1 MDYDITLKFLFIC
14 FLLLLSGFFSGS
26 EAALFSITDLHLH
39 KMREDKNPFFA
50 YIQRLLRFPRRLLIT
65 ILVGNESV
73 NITISAIAT
82 SLFIYLLGEEG
93 KWVAIAVTTVTLLI
107 IGEAI
112 PKTFAVN
119 YPMRFSMSV
128 SLPLILFSKI
138 ARPVVWVLEKIS
150 AMFVYLFGK
159 TVYQESPGLTEDEFI
174 TLVDV
179 GHEEGAL
186 EESERDLIHKV
197 FELADTDMDDVMTP
211 RVDMFCLPVT
221 MNIDEISKQIITARY
236 SRIPIYGN
244 DRDDILGILHARHV
258 LEKLSQGR
266 KTENVRKLL
275 KKPFYVPLE
284 RTAESVLR
292 DFQIKKTQ
300 MAIVVD
306 EYGGI
311 EGLVTLNDIMESL
324 VGDIYDEYD
333 ERERLFHR
341 VTDGTLIVSGSMDIE
356 DFNELM
362 GTTIPIEEFDTVGGF
377 IFHLFGE
384 LPAKGDEV
392 DFDNYTFKVEKISG
406 ARIIKARV
414 IKKEEPHDG

>member
-1 MDYDITLKFLFIC
+1 LDYDITLKFLFIC

-39 KMREDKNPFFA
+39 KMQEDKNPFFA

-119 YPMRFSMSV
+119 YPMRFSTSV
-128 SLPLILFSKI
+128 SLPLTLFSKI
-138 ARPVVWVLEKIS
+138 ARPIVWVLEKIS
-150 AMFVYLFGK
+150 QTFVYLFVK
-159 TVYQESPGLTEDEFI
+159 AVSQESPGLTEDEFI

-221 MNIDEISKQIITARY
+221 MNIDEMSKQIITARY

-392 DFDNYTFKVEKISG
+392 DFNNYTFKVEKISG

>member
-39 KMREDKNPFFA
+39 KMQEDKNPFFA

-93 KWVAIAVTTVTLLI
+93 TWVAIAVTTVTLLI

-128 SLPLILFSKI
+128 SLPLIVFSKM

-150 AMFVYLFGK
+150 ATFVYLFGK
-159 TVYQESPGLTEDEFI
+159 AVYQESPGLTEDEFI

-179 GHEEGAL
+179 GHEEGVL

-221 MNIDEISKQIITARY
+221 MNIDEMSKQIISARY

-258 LEKLSQGR
+258 LAEISQGR

-292 DFQIKKTQ
+292 DFQIKKIQ

-324 VGDIYDEYD
+324 VGDIYDEDD

-356 DFNELM
+356 DFNELTGM
-362 GTTIPIEEFDTVGGF
+362 TIPIEEFDTVGGF

-384 LPAKGDEV
+384 LPAKGSEV
-392 DFDNYTFKVEKISG
+392 DFNNYTFKVEKISG

>member
-1 MDYDITLKFLFIC
+1 MDYDITFKFLFIC

-26 EAALFSITDLHLH
+26 EAALFSLTDLHLH
-39 KMREDKNPFFA
+39 KMQEDKNPFFS

-82 SLFIYLLGEEG
+82 SIFIYLLGAEG

-119 YPMRFSMSV
+119 YPMRFSTSV
-128 SLPLILFSKI
+128 SVPLTLFSKI
-138 ARPVVWVLEKIS
+138 VRPVVWVLDKIS
-150 AMFVYLFGK
+150 ETFVYLFGK
-159 TVYQESPGLTEDEFI
+159 TVYKTSPGLTEDEFI

-197 FELADTDMDDVMTP
+197 FELADTDVADVMTP

-221 MNIDEISKQIITARY
+221 MNIDEMSKQIITARY
-236 SRIPIYGN
+236 SRIPIYGD

-258 LEKLSQGR
+258 LEEISQGR

-275 KKPFYVPLE
+275 KKPFYVPME
-284 RTAESVLR
+284 RSTESVLR
-292 DFQIKKTQ
+292 DFQLRKTQ

-356 DFNELM
+356 DFNELT
-362 GTTIPIEEFDTVGGF
+362 GTTIPIEDFDTVGGF

-384 LPAKGDEV
+384 LPAKGDKVE
-392 DFDNYTFKVEKISG
+392 FNNYTFKVEKISG
-406 ARIIKARV
+406 TRIIKARV

>member
-1 MDYDITLKFLFIC
+1 MQ
-14 FLLLLSGFFSGS
+14 
-26 EAALFSITDLHLH
+26 
-39 KMREDKNPFFA
+39 EDKNPFFA

-82 SLFIYLLGEEG
+82 SIFIYLLGSEG

-119 YPMRFSMSV
+119 YPMRFSSSV
-128 SLPLILFSKI
+128 SVPLTLFSKI
-138 ARPVVWVLEKIS
+138 VRPIVWVLDKIS
-150 AMFVYLFGK
+150 ETFVYLFGK
-159 TVYQESPGLTEDEFI
+159 TVYQVSPGLTEDEFI

-197 FELADTDMDDVMTP
+197 FELADTDVADVMTP

-221 MNIDEISKQIITARY
+221 MNIDEMTKQIITARY

-258 LEKLSQGR
+258 LEEISQGR

-275 KKPFYVPLE
+275 KKPFYVPME
-284 RTAESVLR
+284 RSTESVLR
-292 DFQIKKTQ
+292 DFQIRKTQ

-311 EGLVTLNDIMESL
+311 EGLVTLNDIMENL

-333 ERERLFHR
+333 VREKLFHR
-341 VTDGTLIVSGSMDIE
+341 VTDGTMIVSGSMDIE
-356 DFNELM
+356 DFNELT
-362 GTTIPIEEFDTVGGF
+362 GTTIPIEDFDTVGGF

-384 LPAKGDEV
+384 LPARGDKV
-392 DFDNYTFKVEKISG
+392 DFNDYTFKVEKISG
-406 ARIIKARV
+406 TRIIKARV

>member
-1 MDYDITLKFLFIC
+1 MDYDITFKFLFIC

-26 EAALFSITDLHLH
+26 EAALFSLTDLHLH
-39 KMREDKNPFFA
+39 KMQEDRNPFFSF
-50 YIQRLLRFPRRLLIT
+50 IQRLLLFPRRLLIT

-82 SLFIYLLGEEG
+82 SIFLYLLGAEG

-119 YPMRFSMSV
+119 YPMRFSTAV
-128 SLPLILFSKI
+128 SFPLTIFSKI
-138 ARPVVWVLEKIS
+138 GRPVVWVLEKIS
-150 AMFVYLFGK
+150 ETFVYLFGK
-159 TVYQESPGLTEDEFI
+159 TVYKKSPGLTEDEFI

-186 EESERDLIHKV
+186 EETERDLIHKV
-197 FELADTDMDDVMTP
+197 FELADTEVADVMTP

-221 MNIDEISKQIITARY
+221 MNIDEMSKQIIKARY

-244 DRDDILGILHARHV
+244 DRDDILGILHASHV
-258 LEKLSQGR
+258 LEKLLQGR

-275 KKPFYVPLE
+275 KKPFYVPME
-284 RTAESVLR
+284 RSTESVLR
-292 DFQIKKTQ
+292 DFQIRKTQ

-341 VTDGTLIVSGSMDIE
+341 ITDGTLMVSGSMDIE
-356 DFNELM
+356 DFNELT
-362 GTTIPIEEFDTVGGF
+362 GTTIPIEEFDTIGGF

-384 LPAKGDEV
+384 LPAKGDKVE
-392 DFDNYTFKVEKISG
+392 FNNYTFKVEKISG
-406 ARIIKARV
+406 TRIIKARV

>member
-1 MDYDITLKFLFIC
+1 LDYDITFKFLFIC

-39 KMREDKNPFFA
+39 KMEEDKNPFFS

-73 NITISAIAT
+73 NITISVLAT
-82 SLFIYLLGEEG
+82 SIFIYLLGAEG

-119 YPMRFSMSV
+119 YPMRFSTSV
-128 SLPLILFSKI
+128 SVPLTLFSKI
-138 ARPVVWVLEKIS
+138 ARPVVWVLDKIS
-150 AMFVYLFGK
+150 ETFVYLFGK
-159 TVYQESPGLTEDEFI
+159 TVYQATPGLTEDEFI
-174 TLVDV
+174 ALVDV

-197 FELADTDMDDVMTP
+197 FELADTDVADVMTP

-221 MNIDEISKQIITARY
+221 MNIDEMSKQIITARY

-258 LEKLSQGR
+258 LEEISRGR

-275 KKPFYVPLE
+275 KKPFYVPME
-284 RTAESVLR
+284 RSAESVLR
-292 DFQIKKTQ
+292 DFQIRKTQ

-341 VTDGTLIVSGSMDIE
+341 ITDGTLIVSGSMDIE
-356 DFNELM
+356 DFNELT
-362 GTTIPIEEFDTVGGF
+362 GTAIPMEEFDTIGGF

-392 DFDNYTFKVEKISG
+392 DFNNYTFKVEKISG

-414 IKKEEPHDG
+414 IKKEDPHDG